1 MTGGEIDLRG
11 IRMLSLD
18 DNILD
23 SRVLEEVLK
32 DTGVVLD
39 ITTSTEEL
47 LKKLSREKYDV
58 VLIDHMLP
66 GVDGITLLKLLRDK
80 HVCDSTPVIAVTGNT
95 VMSAK
100 ENYLKAGFSG
110 YVAKPVKKDVLLE
123 TVAYCLG
130 LFRGEVEKP
139 KRPAILV
146 VDDNRMNLLVAQKI
160 LAEDYSVSIIT
171 SGKAAFEHLQYNKVD
186 LILLDLRMPEMDGFE
201 FMELIRQ
208 NEALREIPIICLT
221 ADDETESE
229 VRCFELGAVD
239 FIAKPFIAEV
249 MRSRI
254 GRTLELNRLRAELE
268 NEVEKQTHSLQK
280 HTRKLERL
288 SRQVFE
294 TLAGTIDAKDKYT
307 NGHSVRVAEYS
318 RMIAARLNMS
328 KQEQEDIYY
337 IGLLH
342 DIGKIG
348 VPDEIINKTSRLT
361 DEEYA
366 VIKTHPT
373 IGSEILEKMSEIPDI
388 AIGAKYHHERYD
400 GRGYPEG
407 LEGENIPLVARI
419 IGVADA
425 YDAMTSNRSYRD
437 VLPQAHVRSEIEKGK
452 GTQFDP
458 IFAEI
463 MIRIIDSDKEYNF
476 REHKQNIYDQGSAK

>member
-1 MTGGEIDLRG
+1 MSGDINLQGVRI
-11 IRMLSLD
+11 LSLD

-23 SRVLEEVLK
+23 SRLLEETLR
-32 DTGVVLD
+32 DSGVVLD
-39 ITTSTEEL
+39 ITTSAEEA
-47 LKKLSREKYDV
+47 LKKLSREEYDV
-58 VLIDHMLP
+58 VFIDHMLP
-66 GVDGITLLKLLRDK
+66 GVDGITLLKLLREK
-80 HVCDSTPVIAVTGNT
+80 HVCDKTPVIAVTGNT
-95 VMSAK
+95 VSSAK

-110 YVAKPVKKDVLLE
+110 YVAKPVNRHAVLE
-123 TVAYCLG
+123 TVASCLG
-130 LFRGEVEKP
+130 LFMGEEEQP
-139 KRPAILV
+139 KQPSILV

-160 LAEDYSVSIIT
+160 LAEDYSVTIVT

-186 LILLDLRMPEMDGFE
+186 MILLDLRMPEMDGFR
-201 FMELIRQ
+201 FMEIIKQ
-208 NEALREIPIICLT
+208 DEALKDIPIICLT
-221 ADDETESE
+221 ADDESESE
-229 VRCFELGAVD
+229 VKCFELGAVD

-249 MRSRI
+249 MRRRISRI
-254 GRTLELNRLRAELE
+254 LELNLLRAELQD
-268 NEVEKQTHSLQK
+268 EVKRQTHSLK
-280 HTRKLERL
+280 VHSGKMERL
-288 SRQVFE
+288 TRQVFQ

-328 KQEQEDIYY
+328 EQEQEDIYY

-373 IGSEILEKMSEIPDI
+373 IGAEILENMSEIPDI

-407 LEGENIPLVARI
+407 LMGENIPLVARI

-437 VLPQAHVRSEIEKGK
+437 VLPQEHVRGEIEKGK

-458 IFAEI
+458 IFADI
-463 MIRIIDSDKEYNF
+463 MIRIIDSDKEYCL
-476 REHKQNIYDQGSAK
+476 REHKKIVN